1 MKITTDTYTIESDH
15 HGYRLTARLP
25 SENEK
30 SKTGWTEKVT
40 FHANLK
46 QVADKMVSY
55 EIIHADAKDV
65 FALSEAVQKAAETI
79 AERLETLKC

>member
-15 HGYRLTARLP
+15 HGYRLTVRLP
-25 SENEK
+25 SGNEK

-40 FHANLK
+40 FHPSLK

-55 EIIHADAKDV
+55 EIIQADTKDV

-79 AERLETLKC
+79 AERLEALA